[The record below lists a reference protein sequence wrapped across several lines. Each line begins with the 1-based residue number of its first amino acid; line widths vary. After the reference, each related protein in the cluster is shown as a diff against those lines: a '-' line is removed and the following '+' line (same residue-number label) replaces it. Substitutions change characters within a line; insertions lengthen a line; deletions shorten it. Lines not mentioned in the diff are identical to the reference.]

1 MELEKIAGLPAHPL
15 FVHVPVVL
23 IPLAGILAIIF
34 AVRPAWLDRF
44 GWGLVGLSGV
54 GMLGAIL
61 AAGSGE
67 ALEEM
72 LEDKGE
78 VISKSLKKHAEMGE
92 TARTVAIM
100 FFLIVLAVVLVRS
113 MAKKRAEG
121 NGVTK
126 FVASKGG
133 AVAMSVLLALS
144 AAGATY
150 TAATAGH
157 SGAEEVWKEEFGDT
171 DGEYYE
177 EEDEDGIILQDG
189 ATTPADAAG

>member
-15 FVHVPVVL
+15 IVHMPVVL
-23 IPLAGILAIIF
+23 IPLAGVLAILF

-78 VISKSLKKHAEMGE
+78 VISKSLEEHAEMGE
-92 TARTVAIM
+92 TARTVAIV
-100 FFLIVLAVVLVRS
+100 FFLVVLAVVVVRS
-113 MAKKRAEG
+113 RAKKKAEDS
-121 NGVTK
+121 GVSK

-150 TAATAGH
+150 ATATAGH

-171 DGEYYE
+171 GSDDYE
-177 EEDEDGIILQDG
+177 EEDEDSIILQDAG
-189 ATTPADAAG
+189 MTPADAG

>member
-78 VISKSLKKHAEMGE
+78 VISKSLEEHAEMGE
-92 TARTVAIM
+92 TARTVAIV

-121 NGVTK
+121 SGVSK

-150 TAATAGH
+150 ATATAGH

-171 DGEYYE
+171 GGDYYE
-177 EEDEDGIILQDG
+177 EEDEDGIILQDAG
-189 ATTPADAAG
+189 TTPADAAG

>member
-92 TARTVAIM
+92 TARTVAIV

-121 NGVTK
+121 SGVSK

-150 TAATAGH
+150 ATATAGH
-157 SGAEEVWKEEFGDT
+157 SGAEEVWKEEFGNTGGD
-171 DGEYYE
+171 YYE
-177 EEDEDGIILQDG
+177 EEDEDGIILQDAG
-189 ATTPADAAG
+189 TTPADAAG

>member
-72 LEDKGE
+72 LKDKGE
-78 VISKSLKKHAEMGE
+78 VISKSLKEHAEMGE